1 MGEAGEKGMHTNYK
15 PHIAAWCLAAAAFAV
30 PAQAEPVRIAGTG
43 AALGTMRLLADAFHA
58 TGTPIRVS
66 VLPAIGSGGG
76 IKAVLGGGAEI
87 AVISRPATA
96 EEQARG
102 ASALEYGRTPFVFAT
117 WPGNPI
123 DGVTLAEVAE
133 LYAGKRTQWAN
144 GKPVRLVL
152 RPMAD
157 IDTQLL
163 AGLSPA
169 LRDAVASAGKRP
181 GMIVADT
188 DSEAADLIERTEG
201 SFGVTSLGLV
211 LSERRK
217 IKVLKLDGMAPG
229 AKSLADGRYGLQ
241 KRLYLV
247 TVPRSGPGAREFAA
261 FVQSRSGRAILE
273 RTGHVPTAAR

>member
-1 MGEAGEKGMHTNYK
+1 MEFRLN
-15 PHIAAWCLAAAAFAV
+15 AAACFLAAAAGLAACTA
-30 PAQAEPVRIAGTG
+30 PAQAQTVRVAGTG
-43 AALGTMRLLADAFHA
+43 SALGAMRLLADAFHA
-58 TGTPIRVS
+58 AGNATRIS
-66 VLPAIGSGGG
+66 VLPALGSGGG
-76 IKAVLGGGAEI
+76 IKAVLAGAAEI

-102 ASALEYGRTPFVFAT
+102 ASAMEYARTPFVFAT
-117 WPGNPI
+117 RPGNPI
-123 DGVTLAEVAE
+123 DGVTLAELAD
-133 LYAGKRTQWAN
+133 LYAGKRTQWAA
-144 GKPVRLVL
+144 GRPVRLVL

-157 IDTQLL
+157 IDTRLV

-188 DSEAADLIERTEG
+188 DVDAADMIERSEG
-201 SFGVTSLGLV
+201 SFGATALGLV

-217 IKVLKLDGMAPG
+217 IKVLKLDGVAPS
-229 AKSLADGRYGLQ
+229 AKSLADGRYALQ

-261 FVQSRSGRAILE
+261 FVQSRSGRAILD